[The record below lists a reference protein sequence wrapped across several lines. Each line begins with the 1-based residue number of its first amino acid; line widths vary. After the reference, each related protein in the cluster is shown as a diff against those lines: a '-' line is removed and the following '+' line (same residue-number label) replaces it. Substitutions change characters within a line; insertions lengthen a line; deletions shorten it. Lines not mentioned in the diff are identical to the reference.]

1 MRRFITTLTLAALV
15 GSGIAPAARSQSAL
29 DPGAAERLRAAISRQ
44 QAVGGDRF
52 RDPAALDAL
61 VAPVALY
68 PDALLDQ
75 VLAAATYPDQVRA
88 AGRILDDAPDLSRS
102 ELEDELAER
111 TWDPSVL
118 TLLSDFPTVIGRMAA
133 DMTWT
138 SQLGGA
144 VIDQNDDVQ
153 AAVQRQRSRAY
164 AAGNLVSGGPQV
176 ITRSADRIFIAP
188 ARSGNLYAPTY
199 DTRTVYTVP
208 NAPPPPPAGGQG
220 LAPSPLVAGALAFG
234 TALLIGELTKDNH
247 KRDRSDERRRD
258 DWDRSGD
265 RRRDDWDRRAPRQRP
280 NDWRDRPVIY
290 PGPDFRGFERVD
302 VDRDAARAAE
312 RRRDRAEEERQ
323 DARQARRRE
332 EARKEAR
339 DDRRKSE
346 RREEA
351 RREREKANRAEEARQ
366 DKRREERAGEDR
378 RYRRKAERSE
388 DSRKDKRREE
398 RGKAS
403 KAERRQEG
411 ERPRA
416 ERRGGDDRRKAQRET
431 RQPDRD
437 RSEPRGESRK
447 KKGKE
452 CREDDRECRRR

>member
-1 MRRFITTLTLAALV
+1 MRTFITTLTLAALL
-15 GSGIAPAARSQSAL
+15 GSGLAPPARSQTAF
-29 DPGAAERLRAAISRQ
+29 DPVAAERLRAAVSRQ
-44 QAVGGDRF
+44 QSVGGDRY
-52 RDPAALDAL
+52 RDPVALDAL

-75 VLAAATYPDQVRA
+75 ILTAATYPDQVRA

-111 TWDPSVL
+111 DWDPSVL
-118 TLLSDFPTVIGRMAA
+118 ALLSDFPTVIGRMAS

-138 SQLGGA
+138 AQLGGA
-144 VIDQNDDVQ
+144 VIDQDDDVM

-176 ITRSADRIFIAP
+176 VTRSSDRIFIAP
-188 ARSGNLYAPTY
+188 ARPGTLYTPTY
-199 DTRTVYTVP
+199 DPRVVYTIP
-208 NAPPPPPAGGQG
+208 NAPPPPPGSGTG

-234 TALLIGELTKDNH
+234 TALLIGELAKP
-247 KRDRSDERRRD
+247 DRHRRD
-258 DWDRSGD
+258 DSD
-265 RRRDDWDRRAPRQRP
+265 RRRREDNRDRRDPRDRP
-280 NDWRDRPVIY
+280 DDWRDRQVIY
-290 PGPDFRGFERVD
+290 PGPDLRGFERVQD
-302 VDRDAARAAE
+302 NRDGE

-323 DARQARRRE
+323 EARQARRRE

-351 RREREKANRAEEARQ
+351 RKERRKADRAEEARQ
-366 DKRREERAGEDR
+366 EKRREDRGEEARRDHRKSERSEEARKERREDR
-378 RYRRKAERSE
+378 GRERKAER
-388 DSRKDKRREE
+388 RP
-398 RGKAS
+398 
-403 KAERRQEG
+403 EG

-416 ERRGGDDRRKAQRET
+416 ERRGEDDRRKANREA

-437 RSEPRGESRK
+437 RSESRGESRK
-447 KKGKE
+447 KARKE
-452 CREDDRECRRR
+452 CREDDRECRRK

>member
-1 MRRFITTLTLAALV
+1 M
-15 GSGIAPAARSQSAL
+15 L
-29 DPGAAERLRAAISRQ
+29 DPGAAERLRAAIGRQ
-44 QAVGGDRF
+44 QSVGGDRY
-52 RDPAALDAL
+52 RDPATLDAL

-68 PDALLDQ
+68 PDALLEQ

-88 AGRILDDAPDLSRS
+88 AGRILEDAPDLSRS

-111 TWDPSVL
+111 DWDPSVL

-144 VIDQNDDVQ
+144 VVDQNGDVL

-176 ITRSADRIFIAP
+176 VTRSADRIIITP
-188 ARSGNLYAPTY
+188 ARSGTLYAPTY
-199 DTRTVYTVP
+199 DPRAVYTIP
-208 NAPPPPPAGGQG
+208 NAPPPAGGCG

-234 TALLIGELTKDNH
+234 TALLIGELTKSDH
-247 KRDRSDERRRD
+247 DDRDRSDRRRRD
-258 DWDRSGD
+258 D
-265 RRRDDWDRRAPRQRP
+265 RDHRAPRERP
-280 NDWRDRPVIY
+280 GDWRDRPVIY
-290 PGPDFRGFERVD
+290 PGPDFRGFERLD
-302 VDRDAARAAE
+302 EDRDAARAAE
-312 RRRDRAEEERQ
+312 RRRERAEEERQ
-323 DARQARRRE
+323 EARQARRRE

-351 RREREKANRAEEARQ
+351 RKERKKANRAEEARQ
-366 DKRREERAGEDR
+366 EKQREARAEEARRD
-378 RYRRKAERSE
+378 RRKAERSE
-388 DSRKDKRREE
+388 EARKEKRREE
-398 RGKAS
+398 RGKENRREERGKDR
-403 KAERRQEG
+403 KAERRPEG

-416 ERRGGDDRRKAQRET
+416 ERRGEDDRRKAQREA
-431 RQPDRD
+431 RQPNRE
-437 RSEPRGESRK
+437 RSESRGEERK
-447 KKGKE
+447 KARKE